1 MSLFPAWPP
10 LACLTL
16 FVVVV
21 IILILKFGHRCF
33 GSRVTT
39 LPQEWE
45 RRPSKYQYQMEV
57 LDVSLQQPT
66 ETKQPLDAG
75 GLVDVTYGSREMSG
89 EVHYDDEPRRITDAR
104 YPAGDMEV
112 IEPTPQDAPG
122 SVEAAV

>member
-10 LACLTL
+10 LAILTL

-21 IILILKFGHRCF
+21 IILILKFGHKCF

-57 LDVSLQQPT
+57 LDTSVQQPT
-66 ETKQPLDAG
+66 HAKQPLEVVAT
-75 GLVDVTYGSREMSG
+75 TYGSREMLDR
-89 EVHYDDEPRRITDAR
+89 YDDEPRRLTDMR
-104 YPAGDMEV
+104 YPAGDMDI
-112 IEPTPQDAPG
+112 IEPTPQYAPG

>member
-1 MSLFPAWPP
+1 MVFPAWPP

-21 IILILKFGHRCF
+21 IILILKFGHKCF

-45 RRPSKYQYQMEV
+45 RRPSRYQYQMEV
-57 LDVSLQQPT
+57 LDTSLQQPT
-66 ETKQPLDAG
+66 QSKQPLDAG
-75 GLVDVTYGSREMSG
+75 GLVPVTYGSREMLG
-89 EVHYDDEPRRITDAR
+89 QYDDEPRRIIDTR
-104 YPAGDMEV
+104 YPASDLDI
-112 IEPTPQDAPG
+112 IEPTPQYATG